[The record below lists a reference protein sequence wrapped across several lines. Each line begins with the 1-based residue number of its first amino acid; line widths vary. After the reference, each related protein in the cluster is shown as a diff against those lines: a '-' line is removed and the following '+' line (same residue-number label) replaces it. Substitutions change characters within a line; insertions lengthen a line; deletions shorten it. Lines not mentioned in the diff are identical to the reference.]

1 MLVATGGLP
10 VAEHWKVYL
19 PAVLVSF
26 VVMVPAIIAAEKH
39 GRMKAVFVGAIL
51 LLIAVQIGLATL
63 GGSLYAIGFWLLV
76 FFVGFN
82 VLEAIQP
89 STISRLAPAEAKGAA
104 LGVYNTTQSVGLFLG
119 GALGGWLL
127 KHHGAGAVQGFCAAI
142 GVLWLLLAAT
152 MTPPVRKTST

>member
-1 MLVATGGLP
+1 M
-10 VAEHWKVYL
+10 
-19 PAVLVSF
+19 
-26 VVMVPAIIAAEKH
+26 
-39 GRMKAVFVGAIL
+39 
-51 LLIAVQIGLATL
+51 
-63 GGSLYAIGFWLLV
+63 V
-76 FFVGFN
+76 FFIGFN

-89 STISRLAPAEAKGAA
+89 STISRLAPAAAKGAA

-119 GALGGWLL
+119 GVLGGWLL